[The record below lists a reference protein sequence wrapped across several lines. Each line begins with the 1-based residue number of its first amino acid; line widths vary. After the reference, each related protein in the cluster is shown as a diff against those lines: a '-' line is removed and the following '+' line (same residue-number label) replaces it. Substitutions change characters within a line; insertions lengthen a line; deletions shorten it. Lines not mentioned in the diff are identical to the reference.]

1 MCRLLAAFLNP
12 LLKKRGKTMIIIKQ
26 RHKI

>member
-12 LLKKRGKTMIIIKQ
+12 LLKMRGKTMIVIKQ
-26 RHKI
+26 RHKN